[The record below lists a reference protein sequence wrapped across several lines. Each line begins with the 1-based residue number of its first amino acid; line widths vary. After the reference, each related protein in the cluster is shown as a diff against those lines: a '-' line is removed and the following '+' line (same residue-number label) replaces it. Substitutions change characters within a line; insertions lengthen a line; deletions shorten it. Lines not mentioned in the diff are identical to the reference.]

1 MKLITNKKLEEI
13 KEQSLMDG
21 IKMGYEQSRL
31 DTIKELEEQNLRI
44 IPMERADVAAMNMGV
59 PEEDLPDNIIQGT
72 WSN

>member
-1 MKLITNKKLEEI
+1 
-13 KEQSLMDG
+13 MDG

-59 PEEDLPDNIIQGT
+59 PEEALQDNAIQEP

>member
-59 PEEDLPDNIIQGT
+59 PEEALPDNAIQGP